1 MSLLPTFAGIPSFAD
16 IEDAAARLDGMAVK
30 TPLLRCDAL
39 DEAAGGRV
47 FVKAECLQRT
57 GSFKFRGAYNR
68 ICRLSQQERKAGVVA
83 FSSGNHAQGVAL
95 AAKLVGCPALIVMP
109 ADAPAMKIEATRGY
123 GADVVLYDRFGQSR
137 EAIAA
142 EIVAER
148 GAILVPPFEDPLII
162 AGQGTVGLEAARQ
175 LTAVAPDLEAP
186 GLKAPGLKADV
197 VACPASGGGLMAG
210 VALAFER
217 LSPTTRAI
225 CVEPEGFDDHALSLQ
240 AGARVGWAPGAPI
253 SLCDALMS
261 QRPGE
266 LTFALNAPRL
276 TTGVVVSDG
285 DALAAMAFAF
295 RHLKLV
301 LEPGGAVA
309 LAAALTHKLDLDG
322 GVAVLVASGGNVD
335 AKVFARAISLS

>member
-1 MSLLPTFAGIPSFAD
+1 MTRPPPFAGIPTFAD

-68 ICRLSQQERKAGVVA
+68 LSRLSPEERKAGVVA
-83 FSSGNHAQGVAL
+83 FSSGNHAQGVAA
-95 AAKLVGCPALIVMP
+95 AAKIVGCPAVIVMP
-109 ADAPAMKIEATRGY
+109 TDAPAMKIEATRGY
-123 GADVVLYDRFGQSR
+123 GAEVVMYDRFGESR
-137 EAIAA
+137 EEIAA
-142 EIVAER
+142 KIRLER
-148 GAILVPPFEDPLII
+148 GATLVPPFDDPLII
-162 AGQGTVGLEAARQ
+162 AGQGTVGLEAAAQ
-175 LTAVAPDLEAP
+175 LAALPTPLI
-186 GLKAPGLKADV
+186 ADV

-217 LSPTTRAI
+217 RSPTTRAI
-225 CVEPEGFDDHALSLQ
+225 CVEPEGFDDHALSLK
-240 AGARVGWAPGAPI
+240 AGARVGAAPGARP

-261 QRPGE
+261 PRPGE

-276 TTGVVVSDG
+276 SAGVAVSDG

-309 LAAALTHKLDLDG
+309 LAAALTHRLALDG
-322 GVAVLVASGGNVD
+322 GVAVVVASGGNVD
-335 AKVFARAISLS
+335 AHVFAQAIA

>member
-1 MSLLPTFAGIPSFAD
+1 MTIPPTFAD
-16 IEDAAARLDGMAVK
+16 IEDAAARLEGMAVK

-68 ICRLSQQERKAGVVA
+68 ISRLTPQELKSGVVA
-83 FSSGNHAQGVAL
+83 FSSGNHAQGVAS
-95 AAKLVGCPALIVMP
+95 AAKIIGCPAVIVMP

-123 GADVVLYDRFGQSR
+123 GAEVVLYDRFGQSR
-137 EAIAA
+137 EAIADA
-142 EIVAER
+142 IRAER
-148 GAILVPPFEDPLII
+148 GAILVPPFDDPFII
-162 AGQGTVGLEAARQ
+162 AGQGTVGLEAASQ
-175 LTAVAPDLEAP
+175 LAALAPNLT
-186 GLKAPGLKADV
+186 ADV

-210 VALAFER
+210 VALACER
-217 LSPTTRAI
+217 LSPSTRAI
-225 CVEPEGFDDHALSLQ
+225 CVEPEGFDDHVRSLE
-240 AGARVGWAPGAPI
+240 AGARVGAAPGAKP

-261 QRPGE
+261 PLPGE
-266 LTFALNAPRL
+266 LTFTLNAPRL
-276 TTGVVVSDG
+276 AKGVAVSDA

-309 LAAALTHKLDLDG
+309 LAAALTHQLDLNG
-322 GVAVLVASGGNVD
+322 GVAMIIASGGNVD
-335 AKVFARAISLS
+335 ARVFAQAIT